1 MKCISIVVLNYINYS
16 DTIDCVESIINQKN
30 KNFKVVIVENGSP
43 NDSFFILMEK
53 FGQHPLITIIR
64 NKNNLGFAKGN
75 NVGINYSNNVLGIDY
90 IFVLNSD
97 TILNENLIDDIFKL
111 SVEDDVAVF
120 SPTVTDEFGVV
131 QIPTINVN
139 DIKSFTFKAIL
150 SLFLA
155 LFLNSPGMNR
165 LYKQYKKNNHANE
178 DSTGMHNNFTPF
190 KYSLHGSAFF
200 LTPLF
205 FKYYKNP
212 FPGTFLYWEEINL
225 IWYLH
230 KVNLRAAVYE
240 TSGVFHKESMSI
252 SQIAAPSKV
261 SMWKLKKSFSSLL
274 RSLPL
279 YFCNY
284 NYVVKTYN
292 SK

>member
-1 MKCISIVVLNYINYS
+1 MKCISVVVLNYINYS

-30 KNFKVVIVENGSP
+30 KNFKVIIVENGSP
-43 NDSFFILMEK
+43 NNSFFILQQK
-53 FGQHPLITIIR
+53 YGNHPLITIIR

-75 NVGINYSNNVLGIDY
+75 NVGINYSNNVLRIDY

-97 TILNENLIDDIFKL
+97 TILNENLLDDIFKL
-111 SVEDDVAVF
+111 NVADDVAVF
-120 SPTVTDEFGVV
+120 SPTVTDELGVV
-131 QIPTINVN
+131 QIPTININ
-139 DIKSFTFKAIL
+139 DIKNFTLKAIL

-155 LFLNSPGMNR
+155 LFLNLPGMDI
-165 LYKQYKKNNHANE
+165 LYSQYKKIKNVNVDRTVIHDN
-178 DSTGMHNNFTPF
+178 STTF

-200 LTPLF
+200 LTPVF

-212 FPGTFLYWEEINL
+212 FPSTFLYWEEVNL

-230 KVNLRAAVYE
+230 KVNLIAVVYE